1 MPMNSITQYCYG
13 LLQGLVVPWDGIAP
27 VQAFITPPAPGA
39 FGPAPIAIVAG
50 ARMQA
55 SRESMP
61 RGMGFKNLIWTVEVY
76 LHYQS
81 VPTAQNLDQIFPI
94 IVDAV
99 MQEMWSTTMPVPIED
114 PTTGAKSKVMSIGE
128 RYTVDYPPIR
138 TANKGQT
145 YVYVARLQFEV
156 KELLQA

>member
-1 MPMNSITQYCYG
+1 MPMNSVTQYCFG
-13 LLQGLVVPWDGIAP
+13 LLEGLEIPWDGIAP
-27 VQAFITPPAPGA
+27 ITAYITPPAPGA
-39 FGPAPIAIVAG
+39 FDGPIAVVAG

-61 RGMGFKNLIWTVEVY
+61 RGMGFKNLVWTVEVY

-81 VPTAQNLDQIFPI
+81 VPTASNLDQIFPI

-99 MQEMWSTTMPVPIED
+99 MTKMWTTTMPTPIED
-114 PTTGAKSKVMSIGE
+114 PTTGAKSSVMSIGE
-128 RYTVDYPPIR
+128 RFTVDYPPIR
-138 TANKGQT
+138 TANKSQT
-145 YVYVARLQFEV
+145 YVYVARIQFEV

>member
-1 MPMNSITQYCYG
+1 MPMNAVTQYCFG
-13 LLQGLVVPWDGIAP
+13 LLQGLEVPWDGIAP
-27 VQAFITPPAPGA
+27 VVAYITPPAPGA

-61 RGMGFKNLIWTVEVY
+61 RGLGFKNLIWTVEVY

-81 VPTAQNLDQIFPI
+81 VPTAPGLDQIFPI

-99 MQEMWSTTMPVPIED
+99 MAKMSTTTMPTPIVD
-114 PTTGAKSKVMSIGE
+114 PTTGAKSSVMSVGE
-128 RYTVDYPPIR
+128 RFTVDYPPIR
-138 TANKGQT
+138 TANKSQT
-145 YVYVARLQFEV
+145 YVYVARIQFEV

>member
-1 MPMNSITQYCYG
+1 MQQFAFG
-13 LLQGLVVPWDGIAP
+13 LLNGLVVPWDGVPAITAY
-27 VQAFITPPAPGA
+27 ITPPAPGA
-39 FGPAPIAIVAG
+39 FNGPIALVAG

-61 RGMGFKNLIWTVEVY
+61 RGAGFKNLVWTVEVY

-81 VPTAQNLDQIFPI
+81 VPTAANLDQVFPL

-99 MQEMWSTTMPVPIED
+99 MAKMWTTTMPTPIED
-114 PTTGAKSKVMSIGE
+114 PTTGAKSAVMSVGE
-128 RYTVDYPPIR
+128 RFTVDYPPVR
-138 TANKGQT
+138 TANKSQT
-145 YVYVARLQFEV
+145 YVYVARIQFEV